1 MPFLGF
7 LSGQK
12 MLSCQS
18 TRIGAAW
25 TPSPRSRAAAPV
37 QFAPLVLPVAS
48 GASHPR
54 LTLKPGTWSPTAAI
68 EEFVAAAGGTNDPA
82 RDAMIVARIGDRF
95 RSLLSEPQAN
105 GELLSKL
112 MKELGRIATLGPY
125 VINVVID
132 FMFDEE
138 EARTAVGA
146 SPVNWNGLY
155 ENIDENLL
163 SLFLEIGWLSRH
175 GDGWAWGPKL
185 AGFAA
190 RHTGEVYCLASLARA
205 GVESSGGPGRARPT
219 PRARA

>member
-1 MPFLGF
+1 
-7 LSGQK
+7 
-12 MLSCQS
+12 MLSYQS
-18 TRIGAAW
+18 TGIGAEWAW
-25 TPSPRSRAAAPV
+25 LSQCRAAAPV
-37 QFAPLVLPVAS
+37 QFAPLVLAVVS
-48 GASHPR
+48 GKVVNR
-54 LTLKPGTWSPTAAI
+54 LTLVKGPNSLTAAI

-82 RDAMIVARIGDRF
+82 RNAMIVARIGDRF

-112 MKELGRIATLGPY
+112 LKDISRIATLGPY
-125 VINVVID
+125 MLNVVFD

-138 EARTAVGA
+138 EARTAAGA

-175 GDGWAWGPKL
+175 GDGRAWGPKL

-190 RHTGEVYCLASLARA
+190 RHTGDVYCLASLARA
-205 GVESSGGPGRARPT
+205 GVLGAVRAAHARL
-219 PRARA
+219 RARAHDPGQS